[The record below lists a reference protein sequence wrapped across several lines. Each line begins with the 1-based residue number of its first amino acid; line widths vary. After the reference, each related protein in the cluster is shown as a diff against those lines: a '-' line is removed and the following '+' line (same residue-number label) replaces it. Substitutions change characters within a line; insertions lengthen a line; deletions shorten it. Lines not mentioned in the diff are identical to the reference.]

1 MASRERIG
9 LIGAG
14 PSGMALLRAF
24 SLAEKAGAQVPEV
37 VAFERQDDWGG
48 QWNLDWRTGA
58 DKYGEPVHSSM
69 YRDLW
74 INGPKECM
82 EYPDYPFD
90 RHFGRAVPSYLPR
103 EVMSEYIRAR
113 MQDVDVRG
121 QIRFS
126 TAVRWVQKHDDGR
139 FRLTAQHLVSGESVV
154 EEFDRIVVASGHF
167 HTPQV
172 PSWPG
177 IESFRGQVQ
186 HAGDYRSAEGYVGKR
201 VLVIG
206 SSYSGQ
212 DLALQLHRA
221 GAKHVTTAYRKQP
234 QDIAWP
240 QGMDE
245 QPEVQRFD
253 GNTVTFAGGAQ
264 AEYDMVLLCTGYLH
278 HYPFLPQELALG
290 GPNLLCPIGL
300 WKGVVWHDDPDVLY
314 VGASQQLFTL
324 TLLEAQAYFARDVLL
339 GRVEVPEAEERKAD
353 MDAWFERMTQIDGPP
368 AALAYQGAYIQDLSA
383 HTDCPEVDVEAVAET
398 FLQMRDARIE
408 DVRTFRDR
416 QHRSTVTGTM
426 AVPHHTPWMQEFD
439 DSAENFQR

>member
-24 SLAEKAGAQVPEV
+24 ARAEKAGAEVPEV
-37 VAFERQDDWGG
+37 LAFERQDDWGG

-58 DKYGEPVHSSM
+58 DAYGEPVHSSM

-90 RHFGRAVPSYLPR
+90 EHFGRAVPSYLPR
-103 EVMSEYIRAR
+103 EVMSGYIRAR

-121 QIRFS
+121 QIRFG

-139 FRLTAQHLVSGESVV
+139 FRLTAQHLGSGESVV
-154 EEFDRIVVASGHF
+154 EEVDRIVVASGHF

-172 PSWPG
+172 PTWPG

-186 HAGDYRSAEGYVGKR
+186 HAGDYRSPEGYVGKR
-201 VLVIG
+201 VLVVG

-221 GAKHVTTAYRKQP
+221 GAKHVTTSYRKQP
-234 QDIAWP
+234 QGVAWP

-245 QPEVQRFD
+245 QPAIQRFD
-253 GNTVTFAGGAQ
+253 GNSVAFEGGTS

-278 HYPFLPQELALG
+278 HYPFLPKELSLG
-290 GPNLLCPIGL
+290 GPNLLCPPGL
-300 WKGVVWHDDPDVLY
+300 WKGVVWHADPDVLY

-324 TLLEAQAYFARDVLL
+324 TLIEAQAYFARDVLL
-339 GRVEVPEAEERKAD
+339 GRVEVPDAEQRQAD
-353 MDAWFERMTQIDGPP
+353 MDAWFTGMTQIDGPP
-368 AALAYQGAYIQDLSA
+368 AALAYQGAYIQDLSS
-383 HTDCPEVDVEAVAET
+383 HTDCPAVDVEGVART
-398 FLQMRDARIE
+398 FLEMRDARIE

-416 QHRSTVTGTM
+416 QHRSTVTGTL
-426 AVPHHTPWMQEFD
+426 AVPHRTPWMQEFD
-439 DSAENFQR
+439 DSAEHFLS